1 MYYPAYMLCTFVFKA
16 LSTTCKVLFQNMW
29 CLWWLYQ
36 RLEKYY
42 FKIWGVCDVIICG
55 GGVLNNHHQSLFQRR
70 TARHLVKS
78 SHLGYNINTCFSFSN
93 INFTWLITMLALPP
107 PPLPPDNVIQIYYF
121 IFEQTIYS
129 GAPKMPQIDK
139 IVLIVIIFC
148 SSIK

>member
-1 MYYPAYMLCTFVFKA
+1 
-16 LSTTCKVLFQNMW
+16 
-29 CLWWLYQ
+29 
-36 RLEKYY
+36 
-42 FKIWGVCDVIICG
+42 
-55 GGVLNNHHQSLFQRR
+55 
-70 TARHLVKS
+70 
-78 SHLGYNINTCFSFSN
+78 
-93 INFTWLITMLALPP
+93 MLALPP